1 MVTSDWLRKRI
12 MPARKEESPML
23 KGDELVQKRALFLY
37 YLYEQGA
44 IAHNSAIGAADLQEA
59 IEVNDQDFES
69 LHQNLSHAK
78 LVKKRGGVA
87 WYIGDK
93 AGRGEPEFWLTDV
106 GLQEARKIAQAV
118 QNSAKPAKRPMGFS
132 RPDNDE

>member
-1 MVTSDWLRKRI
+1 
-12 MPARKEESPML
+12 ML
-23 KGDELVQKRALFLY
+23 KGDELVQKRTLFLY

-44 IAHNSAIGAADLQEA
+44 IARNSAIGAADIQGA

-69 LHQNLSHAK
+69 LHQHLSHAG
-78 LVKKRGGVA
+78 LVKKGGGGG
-87 WYIGDK
+87 WIIDDK
-93 AGRGEPEFWLTDV
+93 VGGGEPEFWLTDK
-106 GLQEARKIAQAV
+106 GLQEACKIAQAV